1 MYCGIGRDSG
11 ERRKITLVDT
21 GVRDS
26 LWQHAIARQKDT
38 HSPSGLKDA
47 PVTGNW
53 RERGGGGS
61 RGGFLYRP
69 PQTLALSVLA
79 YEDCGANRS

>member
-1 MYCGIGRDSG
+1 MYCGIGRGSG
-11 ERRKITLVDT
+11 ERRRITLVDT

-38 HSPSGLKDA
+38 HFPSGLKYA

-53 RERGGGGS
+53 RERGEGAGEGS
-61 RGGFLYRP
+61 YTVLRK
-69 PQTLALSVLA
+69 LSRLVCWLTKT
-79 YEDCGANRS
+79 GANRS